1 MSDTTLV
8 VMKDQEAVTSSL
20 MVADAFGKQHKHVIE
35 AIETKIHSAENSA
48 QYSKMFVMGT
58 YKDSSGKANKLFY
71 MNRDGFTF
79 IAMGFTGRKADEFKL
94 KYIQAF
100 NSMERMI
107 AQMPKPQFQIPKTL
121 GDALQLAADQT
132 KKLEKQKPKVDY
144 YDAQMRNPGLL
155 TTTIIAKEYGK
166 SAIWLNKY
174 LVKRGVLYRQG
185 KNLVLK
191 KKYDDESY
199 ASYENWSDD
208 EHKHVHP
215 LLKWTQRG
223 KKFIYDL
230 LAADGILPNV
240 ETMLTE

>member
-1 MSDTTLV
+1 MEQLIKTLV
-8 VMKDQEAVTSSL
+8 QVDGSTAVDGRDLYDFLEVETKYTDWMQRMIEYGFAENVDFSVFL
-20 MVADAFGKQHKHVIE
+20 KNEQDATAFGGIRKIKDHALTVDMAKELSMIQRTEKGKQARQYFLQMERIAKEH
-35 AIETKIHSAENSA
+35 A
-48 QYSKMFVMGT
+48 QY
-58 YKDSSGKANKLFY
+58 
-71 MNRDGFTF
+71 
-79 IAMGFTGRKADEFKL
+79 
-94 KYIQAF
+94 
-100 NSMERMI
+100 
-107 AQMPKPQFQIPKTL
+107 QIPKTL

>member
-1 MSDTTLV
+1 MEQLIKTLV
-8 VMKDQEAVTSSL
+8 QVDGSTAVDGRDLYDFLEVETKYTDWMQRMIEYGFAENVDFSVFL
-20 MVADAFGKQHKHVIE
+20 KNEQDATAFGGIRKIKDHALTVDMAKELSMIQRTEKGKQ
-35 AIETKIHSAENSA
+35 AR
-48 QYSKMFVMGT
+48 QYF
-58 YKDSSGKANKLFY
+58 L
-71 MNRDGFTF
+71 
-79 IAMGFTGRKADEFKL
+79 
-94 KYIQAF
+94 Q
-100 NSMERMI
+100 MERI
-107 AQMPKPQFQIPKTL
+107 AKEHAQFQIPKTL

>member
-20 MVADAFGKQHKHVIE
+20 IVADAFGKQHKDVLE
-35 AIETKIHSAENSA
+35 AINTKIHSAENSA
-48 QYSKMFVMGT
+48 QYSKMFAQGT
-58 YKDSSGKANKLFY
+58 YKDASGKSNKLFY

-121 GDALQLAADQT
+121 GDALQLAADQA

-144 YDAQMRNPGLL
+144 YDTQMHNPGLL

-174 LVKRGVLYRQG
+174 LVKRGILYRQG